1 MGLTRPRAH
10 QFLDLDY
17 KQSVRAVQTSNIA
30 SLSGGSPST
39 VDSVS
44 ISVND
49 RILVTA
55 QTTTSQNGIYI
66 VSIVGAGSNGTWVR
80 ASDANESIEVTAG
93 MTIMVTEGSTYADT
107 QWKLTTNNP
116 ITLGTTALVFTQTTG
131 IVLSGSDITTALG
144 YTPWHSGNDGSGSG
158 LDADLLDGNNSATAA
173 TANTIALRDSSGN
186 LTATVFSGTATS
198 ARYADL
204 AEKYLADANY
214 EPGTVVM
221 VGGTQEVTASQP
233 GFRALGAVSTN
244 PAYMMNSNL
253 ENGTYIA
260 LKGRVPVKVYGPV
273 NKGDQLTTGKEG
285 TAIVWGQNSTN
296 AFAIALET
304 NTNTDIKL
312 VECVIL

>member
-17 KQSVRAVQTSNIA
+17 KQSVRAVQTANIA

-55 QTTTSQNGIYI
+55 QTTTSQNGIYK

-116 ITLGTTALVFTQTTG
+116 ITLDTTGLVFILLTSAATTLT
-131 IVLSGSDITTALG
+131 ILNRSGST
-144 YTPWHSGNDGSGSG
+144 
-158 LDADLLDGNNSATAA
+158 SATV
-173 TANTIALRDSSGN
+173 ALTNGN
-186 LTATVFSGTATS
+186 LPVTNRATS
-198 ARYADL
+198 IIL
-204 AEKYLADANY
+204 
-214 EPGTVVM
+214 
-221 VGGTQEVTASQP
+221 
-233 GFRALGAVSTN
+233 
-244 PAYMMNSNL
+244 
-253 ENGTYIA
+253 
-260 LKGRVPVKVYGPV
+260 VPV
-273 NKGDQLTTGKEG
+273 T
-285 TAIVWGQNSTN
+285 
-296 AFAIALET
+296 
-304 NTNTDIKL
+304 
-312 VECVIL
+312 

>member
-1 MGLTRPRAH
+1 
-10 QFLDLDY
+10 
-17 KQSVRAVQTSNIA
+17 
-30 SLSGGSPST
+30 
-39 VDSVS
+39 
-44 ISVND
+44 
-49 RILVTA
+49 
-55 QTTTSQNGIYI
+55 
-66 VSIVGAGSNGTWVR
+66 
-80 ASDANESIEVTAG
+80 
-93 MTIMVTEGSTYADT
+93 MVTEGSTYADT

>member
-17 KQSVRAVQTSNIA
+17 KQSVRAVQTANIA

-55 QTTTSQNGIYI
+55 QTTTSQNGIYK

-116 ITLGTTALVFTQTTG
+116 TILNR
-131 IVLSGSDITTALG
+131 SGST
-144 YTPWHSGNDGSGSG
+144 
-158 LDADLLDGNNSATAA
+158 SATV
-173 TANTIALRDSSGN
+173 ALTNGN
-186 LTATVFSGTATS
+186 LPVTNRATS
-198 ARYADL
+198 IIL
-204 AEKYLADANY
+204 
-214 EPGTVVM
+214 
-221 VGGTQEVTASQP
+221 
-233 GFRALGAVSTN
+233 
-244 PAYMMNSNL
+244 
-253 ENGTYIA
+253 
-260 LKGRVPVKVYGPV
+260 VPV
-273 NKGDQLTTGKEG
+273 T
-285 TAIVWGQNSTN
+285 
-296 AFAIALET
+296 
-304 NTNTDIKL
+304 
-312 VECVIL
+312 